1 MYKTYK
7 NFFQGVMLLLLA
19 IGFFSVPYFI
29 EKWGQANGI
38 AGQLLI
44 ASDKMQDGEFD
55 EAVIYVVR
63 HDPVS
68 AMGIIINRVDLM
80 DLPSGFL
87 NEASVKTEISSG
99 NTGGFLP
106 AADYELTSD
115 NEKPNSASEE
125 ATLGTVTSATKIRI
139 MNGGPVEYKE
149 EGYYILHSLDVM
161 TEDSQPI
168 EGTNLALTKG
178 VELLKMDEKPSS
190 MLLARGYAGWGPQ
203 QLDTEIEQGKW
214 YVKPYQKN
222 LVFTGDKDNLWEGLS
237 GIINSNTDDTS
248 SVEVKIG
255 E

>member
-1 MYKTYK
+1 
-7 NFFQGVMLLLLA
+7 MLLMLA
-19 IGFFSVPYFI
+19 AGFFSIPYLI
-29 EKWGQANGI
+29 EKWGKENGI

-44 ASDKMQDGEFD
+44 ASDKMQGGDFD
-55 EAVIYVVR
+55 EAVIFVVR

-80 DLPSGFL
+80 DLPSDFL
-87 NEASVKTEISSG
+87 NETSVKPEISSG

-106 AADYELTSD
+106 AADYELTLD
-115 NEKPNSASEE
+115 AEKTKSISKEI
-125 ATLGTVTSATKIRI
+125 TLDTVTPVAKIRI

-161 TEDSQPI
+161 TEDSQQI

-178 VELLKMDEKPSS
+178 VELLKMDKNPSS

-214 YVKPYQKN
+214 HVKPYQKN

-237 GIINSNTDDTS
+237 GIIKGNADDAS
-248 SVEVKIG
+248 SIKVKIG
-255 E
+255 K